1 MSDSLQDRI
10 EQSIGLRPERISPLH
25 GGDIGEVY
33 RVDLPDRDSI
43 VAKVASRGSGTLD
56 IEAMMLRYLAENSDL
71 PVPEVLHS
79 EATLLLMTFIEGNS
93 TLDDKAQAHAAE
105 LLAALHEVQADRF
118 GFQQDTLIGSLSQPN
133 PWTPSWLVFFRDHRL
148 FYMAREAVREGSLP
162 SSILARLER
171 FCAQLDKWLY
181 EPEYPSLLHG
191 DMWTTNILASNG
203 RITGFIDPAVYYGHP
218 EIELAFS
225 TLFGTFGKSF
235 FRRYRELRLIP
246 PGFMELRRDLYN
258 LYPLLVHVRLFGG
271 TYVGSV
277 DRILR
282 GIGF

>member
-1 MSDSLQDRI
+1 MPGSLEDRI
-10 EQSIGLRPERISPLH
+10 EESLELRPERITPLH

-33 RVDLPDRDSI
+33 RVDFRGKDSI

-56 IEAMMLRYLAENSDL
+56 IEAMMLRYLAKNSDL

-79 EATLLLMTFIEGNS
+79 ESTLLLMTFIEGTS
-93 TLDDKAQAHAAE
+93 HLDDAAQAHAAE
-105 LLAALHEVQADRF
+105 LLAALHQIRADQF
-118 GFQQDTLIGSLSQPN
+118 GFEQDTLIGSLHQPN
-133 PWTPSWLVFFRDHRL
+133 PWTQSWLVFFRDHRL
-148 FYMAREAVREGSLP
+148 FYMAREAVREGALP
-162 SSILARLER
+162 TSILARLER
-171 FCAQLDKWLY
+171 FCANLDQWLY
-181 EPEYPSLLHG
+181 EPEHPALLHG

-203 RITGFIDPAVYYGHP
+203 RITGFLDPAVYYGHP

-225 TLFGTFGKSF
+225 TLFGTFGKPF
-235 FRRYRELRLIP
+235 FRRYRELHTLP

-271 TYVGSV
+271 MYVSSV

-282 GIGF
+282 AIGF